1 MLSDT
6 YLLNW
11 LEKQDGAALV
21 NDDGGRWAVSF
32 DEMQNVPE
40 KEAADIRATFF
51 IEAAQWKPTI
61 REAIQ
66 AAIDMENEDGGDMRN
81 QPENNP

>member
-1 MLSDT
+1 MLCDT

-11 LEKQDGAALV
+11 LGKQDGAALV

-32 DEMQNVPE
+32 DGIQNVPE
-40 KEAADIRATFF
+40 KEPSDIQTTFF

-66 AAIDMENEDGGDMRN
+66 AAIDEEKAGD
-81 QPENNP
+81 E